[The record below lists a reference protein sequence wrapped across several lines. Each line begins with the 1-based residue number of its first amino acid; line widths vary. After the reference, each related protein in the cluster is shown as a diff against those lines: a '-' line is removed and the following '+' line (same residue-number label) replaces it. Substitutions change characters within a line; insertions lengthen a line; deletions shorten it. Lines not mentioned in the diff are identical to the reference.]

1 MKTIKKLISPITY
14 FIIKSYRDKYIMQPV
29 NDELYEHNII
39 KDPDEASI
47 IIKKALLS
55 DKPCMISRYGIVEL
69 DATLNYRKDAL
80 LSFLRNIYPFWVGKE
95 TKNKMQTNAGFFPIN
110 NRMLSEFSDLMMGI
124 APEIDLLTTFRPV
137 EELMPGVNCIKIK
150 APYLEPFWSK
160 IPWTSVLKG
169 KKILVIHPFAETI
182 SKQYEKRELLFDNK
196 EILPEF
202 GSFHIVRAI
211 QSIGGQNNG
220 FATWFDALEYMKN
233 QIDKVDFDIALIG
246 CGAYGMPLAAHCKR
260 IGKKAVHIGGAL
272 QLIFGIKGNRWE
284 TEQKI
289 YMKFYNEHWVR
300 PLESE
305 RPPSAQNVENACYW

>member
-1 MKTIKKLISPITY
+1 MP
-14 FIIKSYRDKYIMQPV
+14 PV
-29 NDELYEHNII
+29 KDILFEQNII
-39 KDPDEASI
+39 KDPDEVSGI
-47 IIKKALLS
+47 ITKILELER
-55 DKPCMISRYGIVEL
+55 PCMISRFGSNEL
-69 DATLNYRKDAL
+69 DATINFKKGHP
-80 LSFLRNIYPFWVGKE
+80 LSFLRTVCPFWVGDITKE
-95 TKNKMQTNAGFFPIN
+95 RMKENAGFFLN
-110 NRMLSEFSDLMMGI
+110 DNRSLSHFTDLI
-124 APEIDLLTTFRPV
+124 IDILPEIDILGTWVGTEHYLPIPKDCKKIH
-137 EELMPGVNCIKIK
+137 LMYI
-150 APYLEPFWSK
+150 EPFWSK

-220 FATWFDALEYMKN
+220 VATWFDALEYMKN
-233 QIDKVDFDIALIG
+233 QIDKVDYDIALIG

-260 IGKKAVHIGGAL
+260 MGKKAVHIGGSL
-272 QLIFGIKGNRWE
+272 QLLFGIKGNRWE